1 MKRLC
6 CLVLTE
12 CHDEW
17 VCRSRFLVTL
27 IVNISLFTHHLNARH
42 EERILF
48 VEDHWGIDET
58 FVAGKLN
65 LVEVQIHSH
74 FHLVANLS
82 DCLILDFQILVSL
95 LGIIG

>member
-42 EERILF
+42 KERILF

-58 FVAGKLN
+58 IVAGKLN
-65 LVEVQIHSH
+65 VVEVQVHSH
-74 FHLVANLS
+74 FYLVANLF
-82 DCLILDFQILVSL
+82 DCLILDFQVLVSL
-95 LGIIG
+95 LGVIG